1 MTKQGFCKL
10 SVPWRKLCLQGSL
23 FILVLIQFQSH
34 CHPSGWGEVGR
45 LFKAGHLLHFSAF
58 RMGTYLRWA
67 LIQGWA
73 LIQINM
79 VLLILWKTKF
89 FNIIISFL
97 NVSMQE
103 QFIVLRY
110 HITFVHQPKG
120 MNMSS
125 YILHQFALNSEMEVL
140 SPDVTNE

>member
-1 MTKQGFCKL
+1 
-10 SVPWRKLCLQGSL
+10 
-23 FILVLIQFQSH
+23 
-34 CHPSGWGEVGR
+34 
-45 LFKAGHLLHFSAF
+45 
-58 RMGTYLRWA
+58 MGTNSRLGTYSNKY
-67 LIQGWA
+67 GTPDPVE
-73 LIQINM
+73 NK
-79 VLLILWKTKF
+79 ILQY
-89 FNIIISFL
+89 ISFL